1 MLARLAVLD
10 HPVADGGRRRAVR
23 VRRGDLV
30 TDPHGGRIF
39 LHLGGTRETSALV
52 TAMTQTA
59 NGADGQGGG
68 TALAGVRV
76 LDLTQFE
83 AGTSCTEAL
92 AWLGADVVKVEN
104 PQGGEQG
111 RRSSADKP
119 GADSWYFMVLNA
131 NKRSVTLNLKDER
144 GKAMLRE
151 MIPKAD
157 VLIENFAPGVIER
170 LGFGY
175 EAVQALNPRL
185 VYAQVKGFGPGSAYE
200 DFLSFDMI
208 GQATGGSMST
218 TGEPDGRPLKPGPTI
233 GDTGAGLH
241 CAIGILGAL
250 YQREASG
257 RGQKVFVAMQDSMV
271 NFSRIAFAAQLIH
284 GRPAHRA
291 GNQVVIGTTAPSEV
305 YACKGGRPN
314 DYCYVYGSRA
324 GSVHWERLLEV
335 IGREELKD
343 DPRFAT
349 PEARR
354 EHVRQVD
361 TLIGEWMKDYSK
373 LEAME
378 ILGRAGVP
386 AGAVLDTQE
395 ITDDAGMRAREMIV
409 ELDHPERGAFTM
421 PGWPVK
427 LSESH
432 VPVTPAPLLGA
443 DNETV
448 FGEWLGLSADDLA
461 ALKSSDVI

>member
-1 MLARLAVLD
+1 MRRWRHDPPPGTDEAR
-10 HPVADGGRRRAVR
+10 PKRRFW
-23 VRRGDLV
+23 GK
-30 TDPHGGRIF
+30 
-39 LHLGGTRETSALV
+39 V
-52 TAMTQTA
+52 TAMMEKA
-59 NGADGQGGG
+59 NGADGRDGG
-68 TALAGVRV
+68 TALAGVRI

-92 AWLGADVVKVEN
+92 AWLGADVIKVEN
-104 PQGGEQG
+104 PDGGEQG
-111 RRSSADKP
+111 RRSSADQP
-119 GADSWYFMVLNA
+119 GLDSWYFMVLNA
-131 NKRSVTLNLKDER
+131 NKRSITLNLKDER
-144 GKAMLRE
+144 GKAMLRD

-175 EAVQALNPRL
+175 EAARALNPRL

-208 GQATGGSMST
+208 GQATGGGMST

-250 YQREASG
+250 YQREVTG

-271 NFSRIAFAAQLIH
+271 NFARIAFAAQLIH

-305 YACKGGRPN
+305 YACKGNGPN

-324 GSVHWERLLEV
+324 GSAHWERLLAV
-335 IGREELKD
+335 IGREDLLD
-343 DPRFAT
+343 DPRFST

-354 EHVRQVD
+354 ENVAAVD
-361 TLIGEWMKDYSK
+361 ALIADWMKDYTK
-373 LEAME
+373 HEAME
-378 ILGRAGVP
+378 ILGQAGVP

-409 ELDHPERGAFTM
+409 ALDHPERGQFTM

-427 LSESH
+427 LTESK

-443 DNETV
+443 DNAAV
-448 FGEWLGLSADDLA
+448 FGEWLGLSADELA
-461 ALKSSDVI
+461 ALKSRHII